1 MKMAWTGFGGSW
13 HDGVHSGGDD
23 SGSIGG
29 GGIKLDGKGNPV
41 GTRAP
46 NAAEIAAEWNSYG
59 AIQITPDMVSNISY
73 YDYGTYQADIAGQYH
88 TVTVDGVSKTSTTC
102 GGFTGIATPI
112 SNGGKGEKGGMSNWN
127 DAANSI
133 RSGVIPPNFTLQGD
147 KIGIMTP
154 IYRDGGVGH
163 GTQIDVF
170 TGKYKFVEVPSLT
183 DAYQTGVKERE
194 DTKAAAK
201 ITADFYKEI
210 GEKAGARQA
219 AIAKELAA
227 AAKGKKLRS
236 ASEALAAYEKYKN
249 VLSAK
254 YSVADRQAI
263 ARALASVNRDTAA
276 KNLHLFGKAA
286 GFVGVSMDM
295 YDLTVELKKSIET
308 DNYRGF
314 ALKAASML
322 AAYDAGLITAWAF
335 SIMLG
340 SPLGILGYAIIMASV
355 SALIDEK
362 LLGNVMNYITTGR

>member
-1 MKMAWTGFGGSW
+1 MAWTGFGGTW
-13 HDGVHSGGDD
+13 NDGVHSGGDD

-29 GGIKLDGKGNPV
+29 GGIQLDGKGNPV

-46 NAAEIAAEWNSYG
+46 NAAEIAAQFNSYG
-59 AIQITPDMVSNISY
+59 GTQITAGMVSNISY
-73 YDYGTYQADIAGQYH
+73 HDYGTYKADIAGQYH
-88 TVTVDGVSKTSTTC
+88 TVSVDGVSRTSTTVA
-102 GGFTGIATPI
+102 GFTGMSTPI
-112 SNGGKGEKGGMSNWN
+112 SNGGKGQSGGMSNWN
-127 DAANSI
+127 DATNSI
-133 RSGVIPPNFTLQGD
+133 RSGVIPSNFTLKDD

-154 IYRDGGVGH
+154 IYREGGAGH

-170 TGKYKFVEVPSLT
+170 TGKYKFVEVPALT
-183 DAYQTGVKERE
+183 VAYQEGVKERE

-201 ITADFYKEI
+201 ITADFYKEV

-219 AIAKELAA
+219 AIAAELAA
-227 AAKGKKLRS
+227 ASKGKKLRS
-236 ASEALAAYEKYKN
+236 VDEALAAYEKYRN
-249 VLSAK
+249 VLNAK

-263 ARALASVNRDTAA
+263 AYALESVNRDMAA
-276 KNLHLFGKAA
+276 KNLKLFGKAA
-286 GFVGVSMDM
+286 GFISFGMDM
-295 YDLTVELKKSIET
+295 YDLKVELAKSIET

-340 SPLGILGYAIIMASV
+340 GPLGILGYSIIMASV

-362 LLGNVMNYITTGR
+362 LLGNVMDYLTTGK